1 MQPLP
6 PTPTVD
12 SYDRAV
18 TARGLVVS
26 YLLVAAIP
34 VALWAVSEP
43 ASAAALA
50 AVLVAAVTARR
61 GLRHLR
67 RDSTRR
73 RLCLPH
79 TPVCVDV

>member
-1 MQPLP
+1 MRPLP

-12 SYDRAV
+12 AYDRAV
-18 TARGLVVS
+18 TARRLAVS

-34 VALWAVSEP
+34 VALWAASEP
-43 ASAAALA
+43 APA
-50 AVLVAAVTARR
+50 AVLAGTLVAGRR
-61 GLRHLR
+61 LRRLR

-79 TPVCVDV
+79 TPVCVEV